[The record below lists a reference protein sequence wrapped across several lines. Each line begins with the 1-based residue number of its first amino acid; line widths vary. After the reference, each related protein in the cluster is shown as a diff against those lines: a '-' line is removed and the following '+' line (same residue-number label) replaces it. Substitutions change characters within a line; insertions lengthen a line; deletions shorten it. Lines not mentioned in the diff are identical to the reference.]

1 MTTTQPEASSEV
13 RMVPI
18 GKIIPNPDN
27 PRVNSGA
34 VAYVVE
40 SIRQFGFRVPVV
52 LGSDNMIV
60 AGHTRYRAA
69 VQLGMTEV
77 PCIDVSHLTP
87 EEQTAF
93 AIAENRTSDFAF
105 FDLPRL
111 TEQMA
116 ELPSDLL
123 AGFEMDSLITSDV
136 SPDDGEESAGGAS
149 PSKRAGLDLA
159 PFEKYQYVTIICRTE
174 FDYVNL
180 LDRLKLEDVQK
191 RYVNGALKRG
201 TSYGRVIE
209 YSDFVERENDW
220 RREAWDLM
228 GGQS

>member
-1 MTTTQPEASSEV
+1 MTTDTPDIPDVSPTVV

-18 GKIIPNPDN
+18 RDILPNPDN

-34 VAYVVE
+34 VGYVVE
-40 SIRQFGFRVPVV
+40 SIRQFGFKVPLVINAD
-52 LGSDNMIV
+52 GMIL

-69 VQLGMTEV
+69 LQLGLTEL
-77 PCIDVSHLTP
+77 PCIDATDLTP
-87 EEQTAF
+87 EQQTAF

-111 TEQMA
+111 TDQMA
-116 ELPSDLL
+116 ELPPELL
-123 AGFEMDSLITSDV
+123 SAFEMDSLLTSDAN
-136 SPDDGEESAGGAS
+136 DDDDDSDGDGSKPS
-149 PSKRAGLDLA
+149 LSKRPGLDLA

-180 LDRLKLEDVQK
+180 LARLGLEDVQK
-191 RYVNGALKRG
+191 RYVAGALKRG

-209 YSDFVERENDW
+209 YSDFVD
-220 RREAWDLM
+220 REAEY
-228 GGQS
+228 GR